1 MLVWWTHCKT
11 ALVGR
16 HSVGMVDPLQDS
28 ISRQAYRPTARQ
40 LVVGMVDPLVGRHR
54 VGMVDPLQDSIS
66 RQV

>member
-28 ISRQAYRPTARQ
+28 ISIVLVWWTHCKTA
-40 LVVGMVDPLVGRHR
+40 LVGRYS

-66 RQV
+66 RQA